1 MFFEEK
7 TVVTLCVTIIGILIV
22 LYMLPGLVL
31 ESRFYTAS
39 FENKPSYSI
48 ENVSLGVQNGAS
60 GSDSLLNIYGVRNQT
75 VLSSSQLTKDG
86 EQATGTLSFN
96 NHEKITLN
104 VTNNKI
110 DLVRISFN
118 NFGEGQY
125 RGWIFLTEK
134 SNLSVPFLV
143 STEPKVIH
151 AFILVIIGVLSA
163 IAMWELFFYIDERY
177 NVRTRDQNRNKANN
191 AALAD
196 DLRAIHNQIAQRK
209 EERILRIQSRYLA
222 RGAQIVSLD
231 VVAVVLAIVG
241 GLVALT
247 NSDYL
252 SSLVEINWY
261 DAFVLIVTGIGIGNL
276 KAVVDN

>member
-1 MFFEEK
+1 
-7 TVVTLCVTIIGILIV
+7 
-22 LYMLPGLVL
+22 MLPGLVL

>member
-1 MFFEEK
+1 M
-7 TVVTLCVTIIGILIV
+7 
-22 LYMLPGLVL
+22 
-31 ESRFYTAS
+31 
-39 FENKPSYSI
+39 
-48 ENVSLGVQNGAS
+48 
-60 GSDSLLNIYGVRNQT
+60 
-75 VLSSSQLTKDG
+75 G

-110 DLVRISFN
+110 DIVRISFN
-118 NFGEGQY
+118 NFEDGEY
-125 RGWIFLTEK
+125 RGWIFLAEK
-134 SNLSVPFLV
+134 SNLAVPFLV

-151 AFILVIIGVLSA
+151 AFILVVIGVLSA

-177 NVRTRDQNRNKANN
+177 NVRTAAENRNKAN
-191 AALAD
+191 AAATG
-196 DLRAIHNQIAQRK
+196 DLTAIHNQIAQRK
-209 EERILRIQSRYLA
+209 EERVLRIQSRYLA
-222 RGAQIVSLD
+222 RGAQIISLD
-231 VVAVVLAIVG
+231 VVAVILAIVG

-247 NSDYL
+247 NNDYL

>member
-1 MFFEEK
+1 LFFEEK
-7 TVVTLCVTIIGILIV
+7 TVVTICVTIIVILMLV
-22 LYMLPGLVL
+22 YTLPGLVL
-31 ESRFYTAS
+31 ESRFYSAS

-48 ENVSLGVQNGAS
+48 ENVSLGVQNGGTGA
-60 GSDSLLNIYGVRNQT
+60 DSLLSIYGVRNQT
-75 VLSSSQLTKDG
+75 VLSSSPLTKDG

-110 DLVRISFN
+110 DIVRISFN
-118 NFGEGQY
+118 NFEDGQY
-125 RGWIFLTEK
+125 RGWMFLTEK
-134 SNLSVPFLV
+134 SNVAVPFLV

-151 AFILVIIGVLSA
+151 AFILVVVGVLSA

-177 NVRTRDQNRNKANN
+177 NVRTAAENRNKAKTVRADL
-191 AALAD
+191 AAL
-196 DLRAIHNQIAQRK
+196 HNQIAQRK
-209 EERILRIQSRYLA
+209 EERILRIRRRYLA

-231 VVAVVLAIVG
+231 VVAVILAIVG

-247 NSDYL
+247 NNDYL

>member
-1 MFFEEK
+1 
-7 TVVTLCVTIIGILIV
+7 
-22 LYMLPGLVL
+22 
-31 ESRFYTAS
+31 
-39 FENKPSYSI
+39 
-48 ENVSLGVQNGAS
+48 
-60 GSDSLLNIYGVRNQT
+60 
-75 VLSSSQLTKDG
+75 
-86 EQATGTLSFN
+86 LSFN

-110 DLVRISFN
+110 DIVRISFN
-118 NFGEGQY
+118 NFEDGQY
-125 RGWIFLTEK
+125 RGWMFLAEK
-134 SNLSVPFLV
+134 SNLAVPFQV

-151 AFILVIIGVLSA
+151 AFILVVIGVLSA

-177 NVRTRDQNRNKANN
+177 NVRTAAENRNKAN
-191 AALAD
+191 AAARG
-196 DLRAIHNQIAQRK
+196 DLGAIHNRIAQRK
-209 EERILRIQSRYLA
+209 EERVLRIQSR

-231 VVAVVLAIVG
+231 VAAVILAIVG

-247 NSDYL
+247 NNDYL

>member
-1 MFFEEK
+1 LFFEEK
-7 TVVTLCVTIIGILIV
+7 TVVTICVTIIVILMLV
-22 LYMLPGLVL
+22 YTLPGLVL
-31 ESRFYTAS
+31 ESRFYSAS

-48 ENVSLGVQNGAS
+48 ENVSLGVQNGGTGA
-60 GSDSLLNIYGVRNQT
+60 DSLLSIYGVRNQT
-75 VLSSSQLTKDG
+75 VLSSSPLTKDG

-104 VTNNKI
+104 VTNNTI
-110 DLVRISFN
+110 DIVRISFN
-118 NFGEGQY
+118 NFEDGQY
-125 RGWIFLTEK
+125 RGWMFLTEK
-134 SNLSVPFLV
+134 SNVAVPFLV

-151 AFILVIIGVLSA
+151 AFILAVVGVLSA
-163 IAMWELFFYIDERY
+163 ITMWELFFYIDERY
-177 NVRTRDQNRNKANN
+177 NVRTAAENRNKAKTVRADL
-191 AALAD
+191 AAL
-196 DLRAIHNQIAQRK
+196 HNQIAQRK
-209 EERILRIQSRYLA
+209 EERVLRIQSRYLA

-231 VVAVVLAIVG
+231 VVAVILAIVG

-247 NSDYL
+247 NNDYL

>member
-7 TVVTLCVTIIGILIV
+7 TVVTICVTIIVILMLV
-22 LYMLPGLVL
+22 YTLPGLVL
-31 ESRFYTAS
+31 ESRFYSAS

-48 ENVSLGVQNGAS
+48 ENVSLGVQNGGTGA
-60 GSDSLLNIYGVRNQT
+60 DSLLSIYGVRNQT
-75 VLSSSQLTKDG
+75 VLSSSPLTKDG

-104 VTNNKI
+104 VTNNTI
-110 DLVRISFN
+110 DIVRISFN
-118 NFGEGQY
+118 NFEDGQY
-125 RGWIFLTEK
+125 RGWMFLTEK
-134 SNLSVPFLV
+134 SNVAVPFLV

-151 AFILVIIGVLSA
+151 AFILVVVGVLSA

-177 NVRTRDQNRNKANN
+177 NVRTAAENRNKAKTVRTDL
-191 AALAD
+191 AAL
-196 DLRAIHNQIAQRK
+196 HNQIAQRK
-209 EERILRIQSRYLA
+209 EERILRIRSRYLA

-231 VVAVVLAIVG
+231 VVAVILAIVG

-247 NSDYL
+247 NNDYL

>member
-1 MFFEEK
+1 VFFEEK
-7 TVVTLCVTIIGILIV
+7 TVVTICVTIIVILMLV
-22 LYMLPGLVL
+22 YTLPGLVL
-31 ESRFYTAS
+31 ESRFYSAS

-48 ENVSLGVQNGAS
+48 ENVSLGVQNGGNGA
-60 GSDSLLNIYGVRNQT
+60 DSLLSIYGVRNQT
-75 VLSSSQLTKDG
+75 VLSSSPLTKDG

-96 NHEKITLN
+96 YHEKITLN

-110 DLVRISFN
+110 DIVRISFN
-118 NFGEGQY
+118 NFEDGQY
-125 RGWIFLTEK
+125 RGWMFLAEK
-134 SNLSVPFLV
+134 SNLAVPFQV

-151 AFILVIIGVLSA
+151 AFILVVIGVLSA

-177 NVRTRDQNRNKANN
+177 NVRTAAENRNKAN
-191 AALAD
+191 AAARGDLA
-196 DLRAIHNQIAQRK
+196 AIHNRIAQRK
-209 EERILRIQSRYLA
+209 EERVLRIQSRYLA

-231 VVAVVLAIVG
+231 VVAVFLAIVG

-247 NSDYL
+247 NNDYL

>member
-1 MFFEEK
+1 VFFEEK

-48 ENVSLGVQNGAS
+48 ENVSLGVQNGGS
-60 GSDSLLNIYGVRNQT
+60 GADSLLNIYGVRNQT

-191 AALAD
+191 AALSAD
-196 DLRAIHNQIAQRK
+196 SRAIHNQIAQRK
-209 EERILRIQSRYLA
+209 EERIQRIQSRYLA

-231 VVAVVLAIVG
+231 VVAVILAIVG

-247 NSDYL
+247 NTDYL